1 MKAKRKFKQGDQVV
15 SAAELLE
22 HDWFFVHFGSNVKTV
37 HKAVLWEW
45 KLRLC
50 QKFIDHGWI
59 FIAERLT
66 NGEYHKG
73 KSDDELLDMLETDV
87 CEYCEGKKNV
97 IGSCEGRWCDEALE
111 TWKEALVK

>member
-15 SAAELLE
+15 SIAELLE
-22 HDWFFVHFGSNVKTV
+22 HDWFFVHFGSSVKTV

-50 QKFIDHGWI
+50 QNFIDRGWI

-66 NGEYHKG
+66 NGEYHEG
-73 KSDDELLDMLETDV
+73 KNDDELLDMLETDV
-87 CEYCEGKKNV
+87 CEYCEGKQNV
-97 IGSCEGRWCDEALE
+97 IGACEGRWCDEALAA
-111 TWKEALVK
+111 WKEALVK